1 MTFYLNMVK
10 RVKIAGRMLKKEI
23 FNSLWA
29 AVVDLLMDHSEYK
42 HTHTQDAHQPIS
54 SVSSFA
60 LLFLHILSS
69 SPFHLPHLLPFHLI
83 PSPLLHFLFHPP
95 PPFLL
100 YPSCGFMFTRYRR
113 RLFLSPGW
121 DAKIWPISAERK
133 RLFLFFPF
141 LFPEASLAKE
151 IA

>member
-95 PPFLL
+95 PPFSSVLHAALCLHGTEDVCFCPLAGMLKSDPFLL
-100 YPSCGFMFTRYRR
+100 KGSGFF
-113 RLFLSPGW
+113 FFSH
-121 DAKIWPISAERK
+121 
-133 RLFLFFPF
+133 FFFPR
-141 LFPEASLAKE
+141 PV
-151 IA
+151 